1 MSEFQA
7 LERLITQR
15 FDGMD
20 ARVDRLTIQVT
31 ETNGRL
37 RGAERDIANIQPRL
51 GTVER
56 EMGEVRE
63 RVDDIRDAV
72 REDPHRSSASQDAGD
87 NRIVRWYHAA
97 IFTAGFGLALAV
109 LKLIGKL

>member
-72 REDPHRSSASQDAGD
+72 RDDPHRAGGQDFGE
-87 NRIVRWYHAA
+87 NRIIRWYHAA
-97 IFTAGFGLALAV
+97 IFAAGFGLALAV